1 MKACRRLFP
10 LTTQPIIRHEE
21 GSSCQAG
28 FMQTREL
35 ALGMQT
41 NQGMA
46 VGRTQ
51 GVAIPG
57 DGLAGDSRV
66 ELACI

>member
-1 MKACRRLFP
+1 MSGRVHADQGACSGP
-10 LTTQPIIRHEE
+10 
-21 GSSCQAG
+21 
-28 FMQTREL
+28 
-35 ALGMQT
+35 QT
-41 NQGMA
+41 NLGTA